1 MPPKTSSA
9 DRRTT
14 RRDDIIAGLKLG
26 IPVIISAAPF
36 GLLFGAL
43 AVDKGLSVFEA
54 TLMSAAVYGGAS
66 QMVGIELF
74 GDRIAPW
81 LIVLSIFAVN
91 FRHLLYSAAVG
102 KHFASWPKLQQA
114 IGFFVLTDPTYA
126 ETERAV
132 ERGRPTSFAWYMGM
146 SIPIYVSWLIG
157 TLLGALF
164 GRFVTNPQAF
174 GFDFLLPL
182 YFLGL
187 LMSFRRRALWL
198 PVVMASGVASILA
211 YKFVGSPWHV
221 SLGAIA
227 GVILAAIIGPTKE
240 NAATDRPS

>member
-1 MPPKTSSA
+1 MSGSDPHDGHA
-9 DRRTT
+9 T
-14 RRDDIIAGLKLG
+14 RRDLVAGAKLS
-26 IPVIISAAPF
+26 IPVVISVAPF

-43 AVDKGLSVFEA
+43 AVGKGLSVFD
-54 TLMSAAVYGGAS
+54 TILMSAAIYGGAS

-102 KHFASWPKLQQA
+102 KHFAKWPLAQQA
-114 IGFFVLTDPTYA
+114 ISYFLLTDPTFA
-126 ETERAV
+126 ETERAA
-132 ERGRPTSFAWYMGM
+132 ERGVRTSFAWYMGM
-146 SIPIYVSWLIG
+146 SIPLYFIWLV
-157 TLLGALF
+157 TTALGAVF
-164 GRFVTNPQAF
+164 GRLIANPQAF

-187 LMSFRRRALWL
+187 LMSFRKRASWI
-198 PVVMASGVASILA
+198 PVVIASGLASIVA
-211 YKFVGSPWHV
+211 YQFVGSPWHV

-227 GVILAAIIGPTKE
+227 GVALAAIIGPAK
-240 NAATDRPS
+240 RPNESTP

>member
-1 MPPKTSSA
+1 MSNAQAAHS
-9 DRRTT
+9 T
-14 RRDDIIAGLKLG
+14 RNQFIDGVKLG

-43 AVDKGLSVFEA
+43 AVAKGLSIFEA
-54 TLMSAAVYGGAS
+54 VLMSAAVYGGAS

-91 FRHLLYSAAVG
+91 FRHLLYSAAIG
-102 KHFASWPKLQQA
+102 KQLAHWPKLQQA
-114 IGFFVLTDPTYA
+114 VGYFVLTDPTYA
-126 ETERAV
+126 ETERAL
-132 ERGRPTSFAWYMGM
+132 ERGRTPSFAWYMGM
-146 SIPIYVSWLIG
+146 SLPIYVSWVFA
-157 TLLGALF
+157 TWVGAQF
-164 GRFVTNPQAF
+164 GRLVTNPQTF

-187 LMSFRRRALWL
+187 LMSFRKRVLWL
-198 PVVMASGVASILA
+198 PVVLTSGVASILA

-227 GVILAAIIGPTKE
+227 GITLAAIIGPVKA
-240 NAATDRPS
+240 NPRS

>member
-1 MPPKTSSA
+1 MSGSDPHDGNA
-9 DRRTT
+9 T
-14 RRDDIIAGLKLG
+14 RRDLLAGAKLS
-26 IPVIISAAPF
+26 IPVVISVAPF

-43 AVDKGLSVFEA
+43 AVGKGLSVFETA
-54 TLMSAAVYGGAS
+54 LMSAAIYGGAS

-102 KHFASWPKLQQA
+102 KHFAKWPRAQQA
-114 IGFFVLTDPTYA
+114 ISYFLLTDPTFA
-126 ETERAV
+126 ETERAA
-132 ERGRPTSFAWYMGM
+132 ERGARPSFAWYIGM
-146 SIPIYVSWLIG
+146 SLPLYFIWLG
-157 TLLGALF
+157 TTVLGAVF
-164 GRFVTNPQAF
+164 GRLVTNPQAF

-187 LMSFRRRALWL
+187 LMSFRKRASWL
-198 PVVMASGVASILA
+198 PVVIASGLASIVA

-227 GVILAAIIGPTKE
+227 GVALAAIIGP
-240 NAATDRPS
+240 AARTNEPTS